1 MKLVVANGTARMVRL
16 TFLFVV
22 SALIVSSANA
32 ATWYVKAANYG
43 QSGLDGR
50 SEATAWGTLQDA
62 HDNAA
67 AGDTILVL
75 PGDYDQGTYTDM
87 VSTSGA
93 YNNRHPN
100 RLYVSKRLV
109 FEAVG
114 GKEVTH
120 IVGVH
125 DATADGRGSGAVRCI
140 CVTTSGY
147 GTIFKDFTIRNG
159 ATSSAGGDP
168 VNLGGIASSSGGGLL
183 VYGTHSNGENP
194 SADVRKVY
202 LVDCVISNCVATWG
216 GAMHGGTAIRCLMA
230 DNSGSSFGQA
240 ACQAAL
246 WNTVIVRNN
255 SLTADRPMI
264 GNFTIAVNCTFSGCD
279 GVGADR
285 SVYLYNCVFYDQAST
300 EMSTKYKY
308 NNDANYP
315 SSYTSCY
322 GKSNDAYPFISP
334 ATGDFRPRTGSPIV
348 GGGVTSYLTANI
360 VLPEGTEMTDYNGH
374 PLDLTKATC
383 DAGAVQGAVS
393 PKGGR
398 LDFSSAGVEVNGF
411 KNRRASYSYATE
423 WPTMVTIR
431 PAEANFFR
439 LRLEGFTAKGSP
451 FRYADYNGVVSML
464 YPPYDGTTTTVS
476 SITYKYE
483 LWCSPT
489 ADAATADGTYSHP
502 FRTLQAAMD
511 CVAASQYAS
520 KETIVRALPGDYDEG
535 SVHDF
540 GHDNRVVLPADRPVL
555 IKSTDGSAVTT
566 IRGLAD
572 PDTLN
577 DDDYPGCGPNAMRCV
592 VFGGGSENNNT
603 SSRAIQ
609 GFTIADGHSNKADYT
624 SDQTGDR
631 VGGVY
636 VGPYVYG
643 AVACQ
648 ILDCVF
654 TNCAAVRGGAA
665 YAGWHSRC
673 RYYDCHGYGG
683 VMRYAYLT
691 GCYVDPSCTLG
702 GAPSNA
708 SRNSVLGTGTSAFLT
723 TCPNADYG
731 GSYYFNCLFGEQ
743 QIASSRFWGSIFKK
757 ATSFYSTPTGYTI
770 ADPQYLDYE
779 GGDYRVTR
787 TSPAI
792 GGYTLPEEGSAEWG
806 LYVSNLWTFASSDV
820 NTAPLRITDGKL
832 MAGGDHEPVRGL
844 YATAEKGGIAVSG
857 GSMGFMELTD
867 GLSVTVT
874 AGNPGSRPCIGYT
887 VNGVTNLFG
896 EASGVVTAA
905 DANEDGLLV
914 TALYS
919 NDWYVNADPSIG
931 DDAQTGFT
939 AATPKRTLTAALA
952 NAISG
957 DTVHAA
963 AGTYAEGSRTPSG
976 CTVAARAHVPAGV
989 TLEGAGA
996 NETFIVGAN
1005 ATTSPDVYGLG
1016 SDAVRCVYLEKGASV
1031 KGFTLTGGRT
1041 KSVWSDTNAA
1051 STDWHGAGA
1060 CGALPSTSTDAAPA
1074 ADVASIRVEDCV
1086 VSNCTATCGGAGYY
1100 VTFVRS
1106 RLFKCRAQ
1114 RGSATERCG
1123 LVNTIVDEM
1132 DSSGGSGLCVN
1143 NSYPIINTTIGPHIR
1158 RDSDGNGA
1166 ALFYQ
1171 SDLFPTQYGVVNT
1184 VVLGSISYVTLMTN
1198 CVFTSGTVSANMV
1211 DTRKLTAA
1219 QIAIDANYRPD
1230 RATSALVDQGT
1241 AAVDYGE
1248 TDVYGGQRVY
1258 NGTVDIGAV
1267 EADWRDQYA
1276 ADISGKH
1283 AFSVTA
1289 ATPDVVE
1296 TAGVVR
1302 LPAGASLDAAWRG
1315 GGLGTKSY
1323 TVTLHLAADSAAT
1336 VMLNGEPL
1344 ATCTT
1349 EGLHELKFCNPLEL
1363 NALTFSCTSGT
1374 AEILSSE
1381 RVCGMKIVIR

>member
-1 MKLVVANGTARMVRL
+1 MKMMVENGASRTVSL
-16 TFLFVV
+16 TFLLMV
-22 SALIVSSANA
+22 SALFVSNASAD
-32 ATWYVKAANYG
+32 TWYVKAANSG

-62 HDNAA
+62 HDNAS
-67 AGDTILVL
+67 AGDTIRVC

-87 VSTSGA
+87 VSA
-93 YNNRHPN
+93 YNSYNNKHPN
-100 RLYVSKRLV
+100 RLYVTKKLF
-109 FEAVG
+109 FEATG
-114 GKEVTH
+114 GKESTH

-125 DATADGRGSGAVRCI
+125 DATADGRGAGAVRCI
-140 CVTTSGY
+140 CVTSGGH
-147 GTIFKDFTIRNG
+147 GTVFKGFTIRDG
-159 ATSSAGGDP
+159 ATSSSGGDP
-168 VNLGGIASSSGGGLL
+168 VNTGGIASSSGGGLL
-183 VYGTHSNGENP
+183 VYGAHSDGENP
-194 SADVRKVY
+194 SANVCKVY

-230 DNSGSSFGQA
+230 DNTGSSFGQA

-246 WNTVIVRNN
+246 WNTVIVRNS
-255 SLTADRPMI
+255 SLTTDRPMI

-285 SVYLYNCVFYDQAST
+285 SVYLYNCVFYDQASA

-308 NNDANYP
+308 DNNANYP
-315 SSYTSCY
+315 SSYASCY
-322 GKSNDAYPFISP
+322 GKANDAYPFISP
-334 ATGDFRPRTGSPIV
+334 ATGDFRPRAGSPIV
-348 GGGVTSYLTANI
+348 GGGVTSYLTGNI
-360 VLPEGTEMTDYNGH
+360 VLPEGTEMTDYNGN

-383 DAGAVQGAVS
+383 DAGAVQGAVA

-423 WPTMVTIR
+423 WPMMVTIR

-439 LRLEGFTAKGSP
+439 LRLGGFTANGSP

-464 YPPYDGTTTTVS
+464 YPPYDGTATTVS
-476 SITYKYE
+476 SDTYKYE
-483 LWCSPT
+483 LWCSPN
-489 ADAATADGTYSHP
+489 ADAATADGTYEHP

-511 CVAASQYAS
+511 CITNSQYAS
-520 KETIVRALPGDYDEG
+520 KETIVRALPGDYSEG
-535 SVHDF
+535 VKSDF
-540 GHDNRVVLPADRPVL
+540 GHANRVVLPWNRPVM
-555 IKSTDGSAVTT
+555 IKSTDGAAVTT

-572 PDTLN
+572 PDTLT

-592 VFGGGSENNNT
+592 VFSGSADNNNT

-624 SDQTGDR
+624 HDETGDR

-636 VGPYVYG
+636 VGPFVS
-643 AVACQ
+643 AAAACQ
-648 ILDCVF
+648 ILDCVY

-708 SRNSVLGTGTSAFLT
+708 TKNQILGTGTSAFLT
-723 TCPNADYG
+723 TCPNLEYG

-743 QIASSRFWGSIFKK
+743 YVGSCSFWGSVFKGAISPSSGAK
-757 ATSFYSTPTGYTI
+757 GYAV
-770 ADPQYLDYE
+770 ADPQYVDYE

-792 GGYTLPEEGSAEWG
+792 GDYKLPEEGSSDWG
-806 LYVSNLWTFASSDV
+806 LYVSNIWTFASSDV
-820 NTAPLRITDGKL
+820 NTRPLRITDGKL
-832 MAGGDHEPVRGL
+832 MSGCDHEPVRGF
-844 YATAEKGGIAVSG
+844 YAIAEKGGIAVSG

-874 AGNPGSRPCIGYT
+874 AGNPGTRPCIGYT
-887 VNGVTNLFG
+887 VNGVTNLFD
-896 EASGVVTAA
+896 EVASATLTAA
-905 DANEDGLLV
+905 DANADGLLV
-914 TALYS
+914 VALYT

-931 DDAQTGFT
+931 DDTKTGFT
-939 AATPKRTLTAALA
+939 PATPKRTLAAALLS
-952 NAISG
+952 AISG

-963 AGTYAEGSRTPSG
+963 AGTYTEGSRIPIG
-976 CTVAARAHVPAGV
+976 CSVAARAHVPNGV
-989 TLEGAGA
+989 TLLGAGA
-996 NETFIVGAN
+996 DESFIVGAN
-1005 ATTSPDVYGLG
+1005 ATTSPDAYGLG
-1016 SDAVRCVYLEKGASV
+1016 SDAVRCVFLGNGACV

-1041 KSVWSDTNAA
+1041 KSGWSDTNAA

-1060 CGALPSTSTDAAPA
+1060 SGAANAGEAEVTAT
-1074 ADVASIRVEDCV
+1074 RVEDCI
-1086 VSNCTATCGGAGYY
+1086 VSNCTATCGGAGYN
-1100 VTFVRS
+1100 VTFVGC

-1143 NSYPIINTTIGPHIR
+1143 NSYPIVNVTIGPNIR
-1158 RDSDGNGA
+1158 KDAGGSGA
-1166 ALFYQ
+1166 ALYYQ
-1171 SDLFPTQYGVVNT
+1171 SNLFPMEYGVVNS
-1184 VVLGSISYVTLMTN
+1184 VVLGSVTLVTAMTN
-1198 CVFTSGTVSANMV
+1198 CVFTSGTVSDAMV
-1211 DTRKLTAA
+1211 ATRKLTKA

-1241 AAVDYGE
+1241 AAVDFGE

-1267 EADWRDQYA
+1267 EADWRGQYA
-1276 ADISGKH
+1276 ADIGGTR
-1283 AFSVTA
+1283 AFSVTSA
-1289 ATPDVVE
+1289 SPEVVE
-1296 TAGVVR
+1296 SGDIVQMPAGSTLESSWTNGSARNRHYSVTVR
-1302 LPAGASLDAAWRG
+1302 LAAGSSLAIA
-1315 GGLGTKSY
+1315 
-1323 TVTLHLAADSAAT
+1323 
-1336 VMLNGEPL
+1336 LNGEQV
-1344 ATCTT
+1344 ASYDT
-1349 EGLHELKFCNPLEL
+1349 EGTHEFKFDNALAL
-1363 NALTFSCTSGT
+1363 NALMFDCTAGT

-1381 RVCGMKIVIR
+1381 RAMGIAITFR

>member
-1 MKLVVANGTARMVRL
+1 MKMIVENGASRTLSL
-16 TFLFVV
+16 TFLFMV
-22 SALIVSSANA
+22 SALIVSNANA

-62 HDNAA
+62 HDNAS
-67 AGDTILVL
+67 AGDTILVY
-75 PGDYDQGTYTDM
+75 PGYYTQGGRAGTTTHTTNQNRLFVTKKLTF
-87 VSTSGA
+87 VSTVPKA
-93 YNNRHPN
+93 
-100 RLYVSKRLV
+100 
-109 FEAVG
+109 A
-114 GKEVTH
+114 H
-120 IVGVH
+120 IVGAH
-125 DATADGRGSGAVRCI
+125 AATADGRGSGAVRCI
-140 CVTTSGY
+140 SVTTDGH
-147 GTIFKDFTIRNG
+147 GTIFKDFTIRDG
-159 ATSSAGGDP
+159 ATLSSGTDPLNTGGAG
-168 VNLGGIASSSGGGLL
+168 STCSGGGLIVL
-183 VYGTHSNGENP
+183 GAHSDGENP
-194 SADVRKVY
+194 SANVRKVY

-230 DNSGSSFGQA
+230 DNTGSSFGQA

-255 SLTADRPMI
+255 SLSSDRPMI
-264 GNFTIAVNCTFSGCD
+264 GNFTIAVNCTFSFFD

-308 NNDANYP
+308 DNNANYP

-322 GKSNDAYPFISP
+322 GKSNDVYPFISP

-348 GGGVTSYLTANI
+348 DGGVTSYLTGNI
-360 VLPEGTEMTDYNGH
+360 VLPEGTEMTDYNGN
-374 PLDLTKATC
+374 PLDLSKATC
-383 DAGAVQGAVS
+383 DAGAVQGAVA

-411 KNRRASYSYATE
+411 KNRRVSYSYATE

-431 PAEANFFR
+431 PAETNFFR
-439 LRLEGFTAKGSP
+439 LRLEGFAANGSP

-464 YPPYDGTTTTVS
+464 YPPYDGTVTTVS

-483 LWCSPT
+483 LWCSPN
-489 ADAATADGTYSHP
+489 ADAATADGTYEHP

-520 KETIVRALPGDYDEG
+520 KETIVRALPGDYNEG
-535 SVHDF
+535 SVRDF

-555 IKSTDGSAVTT
+555 IKSTDGAEVTT

-577 DDDYPGCGPNAMRCV
+577 DADYPGCGPNAMRCV
-592 VFGGGSENNNT
+592 VFGGGSENNST

-648 ILDCVF
+648 ILDCTF
-654 TNCAAVRGGAA
+654 TNCAAVRGGAL
-665 YAGWHSRC
+665 YGGWHSRC

-702 GAPSNA
+702 GAPSDA
-708 SRNSVLGTGTSAFLT
+708 SKNTVLGTGTSAFLT

-743 QIASSRFWGSIFKK
+743 QINGSRFWGSIFKS
-757 ATSFYSTPTGYTI
+757 ATSFYGSPKGYTVV
-770 ADPQYLDYE
+770 DPQYVDYA

-792 GGYTLPEEGSAEWG
+792 GGAKLPEEGSGEWG
-806 LYVSNLWTFASSDV
+806 LYVSNIWTFASTDV
-820 NTAPLRITDGKL
+820 NTRPLRITDGKL
-832 MAGGDHEPVRGL
+832 MSGSDHEPVRGF
-844 YATAEKGGIAVSG
+844 YAIAEKGGVTLSG
-857 GSMGFMELTD
+857 ASMGFTELTD

-874 AGNPGSRPCIGYT
+874 AGNPGTRPCIGYT

-896 EASGVVTAA
+896 EANGTVTAA

-914 TALYS
+914 AALYS
-919 NDWYVNADPSIG
+919 NDWYVNADPDIG
-931 DDAQTGFT
+931 DDAMTGFT

-976 CTVAARAHVPAGV
+976 CTVAARAHVPNGV

-996 NETFIVGAN
+996 DATFIVGAN
-1005 ATTSPDVYGLG
+1005 ATTNPDTYGLG
-1016 SDAVRCVYLEKGASV
+1016 TDAMRCVFLEGGARV
-1031 KGFTLTGGRT
+1031 KGFTLMGGRT
-1041 KSVWSDTNAA
+1041 NTGWSDTHAA
-1051 STDWHGAGA
+1051 SADWHGAGV
-1060 CGALPSTSTDAAPA
+1060 CGVGTITAISVAEPAEAVAAM
-1074 ADVASIRVEDCV
+1074 RVEDCI
-1086 VSNCTATCGGAGYY
+1086 VSNCMALCGGAGYN
-1100 VTFVRS
+1100 VTFVGC

-1123 LVNTIVDEM
+1123 LVNTIVDDM
-1132 DSSGGSGLCVN
+1132 DSSGGSGICVN
-1143 NSYPIINTTIGPHIR
+1143 NSYPIVNTTIGPNIR
-1158 RDSDGNGA
+1158 KDSGGNGA
-1166 ALFYQ
+1166 ALYYQ
-1171 SDLFPTQYGVVNT
+1171 SNLFPNEYGVVNS
-1184 VVLGSISYVTLMTN
+1184 VILGSVSMVTALTN
-1198 CVFTSGTVSANMV
+1198 CVFTTGTVSGTMV
-1211 DTRKLTAA
+1211 ATRKLTAA
-1219 QIAIDANYRPD
+1219 QIALDANYRPN

-1241 AAVDYGE
+1241 DTVDYGE
-1248 TDVYGGQRVY
+1248 TDIYGGQRVY

-1267 EADWRDQYA
+1267 EADWRGRYA
-1276 ADISGKH
+1276 ADISGKG
-1283 AFSVTA
+1283 AFEVTA
-1289 ATPDVVE
+1289 ASPDVEEV
-1296 TAGVVR
+1296 AGVVQM
-1302 LPAGASLDAAWRG
+1302 PAGASLDAAWTG
-1315 GGLGTKSY
+1315 DGSGTRSY
-1323 TVTLHLAADSAAT
+1323 TVTLRLAADSAAT
-1336 VMLNGEPL
+1336 VRLNGETL
-1344 ATCTT
+1344 AVCDT
-1349 EGLHELKFCNPLEL
+1349 EGLHELKFYNPLAL

-1374 AEILSSE
+1374 AEILSSA
-1381 RVCGMKIVIR
+1381 RIFGTTIVFR